1 MREVRVYP
9 TDDSDLT
16 RPPAGRNR
24 KIRAAEDRGDIAG
37 NASLKKQVAEHEI
50 LQSQWSITQKEQEV
64 QKRARTVEVEQ
75 MAARV
80 ANLEEEL
87 ADVATQ
93 AGTVHGTLSRQ
104 RNAWRGVAAATG
116 MIALAFVC
124 LIAWQLT
131 NRPKERVSPSP
142 IRPVPQTV
150 AAVIQPG
157 ASPPGNEL
165 PRDPHAALSTA
176 IDRLNSALAAV
187 PGRSPEEALRKVS
200 GNGKG
205 CAVVWNSDLPSVLY
219 GRDTQRQ
226 NALANTLADCAT
238 AVSQIH

>member
-176 IDRLNSALAAV
+176 IDRLNSALAADAV
-187 PGRSPEEALRKVS
+187 RRRHCGRSPETERAARLFGTATFRPCCT
-200 GNGKG
+200 GEIRN
-205 CAVVWNSDLPSVLY
+205 ARMHWPIPW
-219 GRDTQRQ
+219 RIAQRRFHRS
-226 NALANTLADCAT
+226 TE
-238 AVSQIH
+238 